1 MKKLLAL
8 ILALCMV
15 FALAACGGGSAPAAT
30 EAPAAEAPA
39 EEAPA
44 EEAPAEEAPAEKA
57 PEDYTG
63 EVVLYTSM
71 TDSDLDA
78 LITSFNEVYPN
89 VYVDVQNGSAG
100 ELTTRIRGEASNPQG
115 DVTWGGMADSDGRT
129 YEDIYEDYVTAH
141 DAENVEAYRS
151 PNGLYSMDHLST
163 VAFCVNTEL
172 EAELGL
178 DIQSYADLL
187 DPKLTG
193 KVVTASPHDS
203 SAAWNNVCN
212 IMSVFGNDSDEAWD
226 YIAKLMPQLT
236 IVQSSSTCFRGVY
249 DGEYVVGLTY
259 EDGAITLVRD
269 GATNVEVRYPAEGTS
284 AAVYGMALI
293 KNGPNPENAK
303 LLIDFVTSAEGQ
315 TAMAAKQMGTL
326 RYTNANYTEPDGA
339 WLKPASE
346 IKWVDRDTPY
356 LTEHKA
362 DILEHWD
369 EVYAEVV
376 G

>member
-8 ILALCMV
+8 TLALCMV
-15 FALAACGGGSAPAAT
+15 LALAACGGSSAPAAT
-30 EAPAAEAPA
+30 QAPAAAPADSEADAPAAEAPA
-39 EEAPA
+39 E
-44 EEAPAEEAPAEKA
+44 KA
-57 PEDYTG
+57 PEAYTG

-71 TDSDLDA
+71 TDSDLEA
-78 LITSFNEVYPN
+78 LIDSFNEVYPN
-89 VYVDVQNGSAG
+89 IYVDVQNGSAG
-100 ELTTRIRGEASNPQG
+100 ELTTRMRGEASNPQG

-141 DAENVEAYRS
+141 NDENIPAYQS

-178 DIQSYADLL
+178 DIRSYQDLL

-193 KVVTASPHDS
+193 KVVTASPADS

-212 IMSVFGNDSDEAWD
+212 IMAVFGNDSDEAWD

-236 IVQSSSTCFRGVY
+236 VVQSSSTCFKGVQQ
-249 DGEYVVGLTY
+249 GEYVVGLTY

-269 GATNVEVRYPAEGTS
+269 GATNVEVRYPSEGTS

-293 KNGPNPENAK
+293 KGGPNPENAK
-303 LLIDFVTSAEGQ
+303 ALIDFVTSAEGQ
-315 TAMAAKQMGTL
+315 TAMAAHQHGTL
-326 RYTNANYTEPDGA
+326 RYTNASYTEPADA
-339 WLKPASE
+339 WLKSANE
-346 IKWVDRDTPY
+346 IVWVDRDTPY
-356 LTEHKA
+356 LTAHKA
-362 DILEHWD
+362 EILDHWD
-369 EVYAEVV
+369 ALYAEVV